1 MKMILRSFCGGKG
14 MVFAMDKQKQ
24 EKLEARRRQED
35 IVFNKMLVWFLGAVV
50 FGMLVLFL
58 KRFYINYDQM
68 SMSGIQF
75 AITLRKVLG
84 VLRFVSPVLFAG
96 GAAWFAAWKKKQK
109 SLVLPGICA
118 LAGLALTLVAFLGY
132 HYHEFGVNL
141 LGIVAP
147 AVAVLAVI
155 FFLYQREFF
164 YSAILSGMGIVALW
178 VYRKAFLN
186 HPRMIYAGFALVG
199 IVVVLAVVLAWKLS
213 RSDGKLGKFKVL
225 DADASYLTV
234 YLSAALT
241 ALTLAVA
248 LALGATVAYY
258 AIFLLVAWV
267 FCMVVYYTVRL
278 M

>member
-1 MKMILRSFCGGKG
+1 

-35 IVFNKMLVWFLGAVV
+35 ATFNKLLVWFVGAVV
-50 FGMLVLFL
+50 FEMLVLFL

-68 SMSGIQF
+68 SISGVQF
-75 AITLRKVLG
+75 AIAIGKVLG
-84 VLRFVSPVLFAG
+84 VLRFAG
-96 GAAWFAAWKKKQK
+96 LAVMVAGAAWLAARKKKEK
-109 SLVLPGICA
+109 SIVLPGICA
-118 LAGLALTLVAFLGY
+118 AAGLALALTAFLGY
-132 HYHEFGVNL
+132 HYQEFGVNL
-141 LGIVAP
+141 LGVVAP

-178 VYRKAFLN
+178 VYRKAYLN
-186 HPRMIYAGFALVG
+186 HPRMIYLGFALVG
-199 IVVVLAVVLAWKLS
+199 IAMIVAVILAWKLS
-213 RSDGKLGKFKVL
+213 RSSGKLGKIKVL
-225 DADASYLTV
+225 DAGASCLTA
-234 YLSAALT
+234 YLSAGLTVLALAAALT
-241 ALTLAVA
+241 
-248 LALGATVAYY
+248 LGATVAYY

>member
-1 MKMILRSFCGGKG
+1 

-24 EKLEARRRQED
+24 EKLDVRRRQED
-35 IVFNKMLVWFLGAVV
+35 VTFNKLLVWFFGAVV
-50 FGMLVLFL
+50 FEMLVLFL

-68 SMSGIQF
+68 SLNGIQF
-75 AITLRKVLG
+75 AITLGNVLG
-84 VLRFVSPVLFAG
+84 ALRFAAPAVMIL
-96 GAAWFAAWKKKQK
+96 GALWVGLWKKKQK

-118 LAGLALTLVAFLGY
+118 MAGLALTLIAFLAY
-132 HYHEFGVNL
+132 HYRDFGVNM
-141 LGIVAP
+141 LGAVAP
-147 AVAVLAVI
+147 AVAVLAVV

-178 VYRKAFLN
+178 TYRKAYLY
-186 HPRMIYAGFALVG
+186 HPRMIKLGFALVV
-199 IVVVLAVVLAWKLS
+199 IVAVAAVILAWKIS
-213 RSDGKLGKFKVL
+213 RSKGMLGKVKVL
-225 DADASYLTV
+225 DADASYLTA

-241 ALTLAVA
+241 VLALVLALV
-248 LALGATVAYY
+248 LGATVAYY